1 MKIEEIKARQ
11 ILDSRGNPTIEVEVK
26 TKKAKGMASAPSGA
40 SRGSKEAVELRD
52 WEEEFHGKS
61 VKKAIENVNTILAPA
76 LIGMKVDEQ
85 KEIDGKIIK
94 IDGTPDK
101 RLIGGNACI
110 ATSLACCKCAANSKK
125 IPVYLYL
132 NKNANV
138 LPIPFMNIING
149 GKHAG
154 NELAIQE
161 FMIAPIMAKSFS
173 QAIRMGC
180 EVYYSLKEIIL
191 KKYGRNAINV
201 GDEGGFAPPLKETRD
216 ALELIMQAIEE
227 NGYENEVM
235 LAIDCA
241 ASSFYKDNLYYI
253 EGEKSQDELIDF
265 YEEIV
270 EEYPIV
276 SIEDAFSEDDWDGF
290 AEITKKMGGRIQ
302 IVGDDI
308 FVTNAKR
315 LKEGIKK
322 KACNAL
328 LLKPNQSGTLTETLE
343 VVRTCNENNYSVM
356 VSHRSGDTC
365 DSFIADLAVAIGCGQ
380 IKAGAPCRAERTE
393 KYNQLIR
400 IEEEIE
406 KPIYAGRKWKKFG
419 Y

>member
-1 MKIEEIKARQ
+1 MQRIESIKARQ

-26 TKKAKGMASAPSGA
+26 TKNAEGRASAPSGA
-40 SRGSKEAVELRD
+40 SRGSREAVELRD
-52 WEEEFHGKS
+52 GGEEFHGKG
-61 VKKAIENVNTILAPA
+61 VRKAIENVNTILAPA
-76 LIGMKVDEQ
+76 IVGMDVNEQ
-85 KEIDGKIIK
+85 EEIDGKIIK

-101 RLIGGNACI
+101 RIIGGNACI
-110 ATSLACCKCAANSKK
+110 ATSIACCKCAANSKK
-125 IPVYLYL
+125 IPVHLYL
-132 NKNANV
+132 NKEAN
-138 LPIPFMNIING
+138 LMPIPFMNIING

-216 ALELIMQAIEE
+216 ALELIMDAIEE

-253 EGEKSQDELIDF
+253 EGEKSRDELIDF

-270 EEYPIV
+270 EEYHIV

-290 AEITKKMGGRIQ
+290 SKLTKKMGKKIQ

-328 LLKPNQSGTLTETLE
+328 LLKPNQCGTLSETLK
-343 VVRTCNENNYSVM
+343 VVKICNENNYSIM

-365 DSFIADLAVAIGCGQ
+365 DSFISELAVAINCGQ

-406 KPIYAGRKWKKFG
+406 KPIYAGKKWRI
-419 Y
+419 

>member
-1 MKIEEIKARQ
+1 MNKIESIKARQ

-26 TKKAKGMASAPSGA
+26 TKNAVGRASAPSGA

-52 WEEEFHGKS
+52 GGKEFHGKS
-61 VKKAIENVNTILAPA
+61 VKKAIDNVNTILAPA
-76 LIGMKVDEQ
+76 IVGMLVTEQ
-85 KEIDGKIIK
+85 EEIDEKIIK

-101 RLIGGNACI
+101 RIIGGNASI
-110 ATSLACCKCAANSKK
+110 ATSIACCKCAANSKK
-125 IPVYLYL
+125 MPVYLYL
-132 NKNANV
+132 NRGANL

-173 QAIRMGC
+173 EAVRMAC

-191 KKYGRNAINV
+191 KKYGKNAINV
-201 GDEGGFAPPLKETRD
+201 GDEGGFAPPLKETRE

-227 NGYENEVM
+227 NNYENEVK

-253 EGEKSQDELIDF
+253 EGEKSQDEMIDF
-265 YEEIV
+265 YNELV
-270 EEYPIV
+270 EDYPII
-276 SIEDAFSEDDWDGF
+276 SIEDAFSENDWEGF
-290 AEITKKMGGRIQ
+290 SKLTKKIGNKIQ
-302 IVGDDI
+302 ILGDDI
-308 FVTNAKR
+308 FVTNPKR

-328 LLKPNQSGTLTETLE
+328 LLKPNQCGTLTETMK
-343 VVRTCNENNYSVM
+343 VVEICNENNYSIM

-365 DSFIADLAVAIGCGQ
+365 DAFISDLAVAINCGQ

-400 IEEEIE
+400 IEEEID
-406 KPIYAGRKWKKFG
+406 KPIYAGRKWKYK
-419 Y
+419 

>member
-1 MKIEEIKARQ
+1 MQRIDSIKARQ

-26 TKKAKGMASAPSGA
+26 TKNAEGRASAPSGA
-40 SRGSKEAVELRD
+40 SRGSREAVELRD
-52 WEEEFHGKS
+52 GGEEFHGKG

-76 LIGMKVDEQ
+76 IVGMDVYEQ
-85 KEIDGKIIK
+85 EEIDGKIIK

-101 RLIGGNACI
+101 RIIGGNACI
-110 ATSLACCKCAANSKK
+110 ATSIACCKCAANSKK
-125 IPVYLYL
+125 IPVHLYL
-132 NKNANV
+132 NKEANV
-138 LPIPFMNIING
+138 LPVPFMNIING

-161 FMIAPIMAKSFS
+161 YMIAPIMAKSFS

-216 ALELIMQAIEE
+216 ALELIMDAIEE

-241 ASSFYKDNLYYI
+241 ASSFYKGNLYYI

-290 AEITKKMGGRIQ
+290 SKLTKKLGKKIQ

-328 LLKPNQSGTLTETLE
+328 LLKPNQCGTLSETLK
-343 VVRTCNENNYSVM
+343 VVKICNENNYSIM

-365 DSFIADLAVAIGCGQ
+365 DSFISELAVAINCGQ

-406 KPIYAGRKWKKFG
+406 KPLYAGKKWRI
-419 Y
+419 